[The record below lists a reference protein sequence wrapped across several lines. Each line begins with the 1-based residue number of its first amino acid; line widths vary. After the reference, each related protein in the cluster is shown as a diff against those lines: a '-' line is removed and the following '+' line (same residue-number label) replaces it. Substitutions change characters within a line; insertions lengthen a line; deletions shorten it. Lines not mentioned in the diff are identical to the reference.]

1 MHVYRINCTIG
12 ILRES
17 LLNPPVRPWPISRG
31 LHGQRSPEIYL
42 GSQSST
48 SDARFLEIVEHPDSS
63 LRKSS
68 SGASLSSQVSLNLSR
83 SRPESAGSKKPEPN
97 TPRKAT
103 SQNSLLLINA
113 ETAAPLTGQPID
125 QSSNQLTRNQPHHRP
140 RLDLHDT
147 ANQRFVSRWISTHDK
162 FNDFKKNEI
171 THFVYRLKICYPY

>member
-1 MHVYRINCTIG
+1 MDRDHHI
-12 ILRES
+12 
-17 LLNPPVRPWPISRG
+17 
-31 LHGQRSPEIYL
+31 EIYL

-48 SDARFLEIVEHPDSS
+48 SDARFLEIVEPPDSS

-162 FNDFKKNEI
+162 FNDFKKKNEI
-171 THFVYRLKICYPY
+171 THFVYRFKIINQY